1 MVTWQPPLTPNGM
14 IRGYQV
20 NYFVLGGRIETVDTD
35 TLSTLLTGLSSY
47 VNYTIF
53 VRART
58 VNLGT
63 NSTFVMASTNED
75 GKHLLL
81 VTCTAIPG
89 TSQMPGTASVIY
101 LNKV

>member
-1 MVTWQPPLTPNGM
+1 M
-14 IRGYQV
+14 
-20 NYFVLGGRIETVDTD
+20 NYFVLGGRIETVDTNN
-35 TLSTLLTGLSSY
+35 TLSTLLIGLSSY

-58 VNLGT
+58 VNLGM

-81 VTCTAIPG
+81 ATCTAVPG
-89 TSQMPGTASVIY
+89 ICQMPGTASVIY
-101 LNKV
+101 LNKM